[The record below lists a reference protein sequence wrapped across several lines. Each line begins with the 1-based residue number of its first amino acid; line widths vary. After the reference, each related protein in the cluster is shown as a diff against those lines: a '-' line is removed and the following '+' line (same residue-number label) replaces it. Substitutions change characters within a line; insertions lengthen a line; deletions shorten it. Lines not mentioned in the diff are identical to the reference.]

1 MREARMKITDER
13 VERAARAIDPEA
25 FGLADSLTEVITDR
39 DEARFRARAAIAAVA
54 PLILEEAAK
63 VADFGGIREQSNH
76 DIAAAIR
83 ALSPT
88 SHTSPEE

>member
-1 MREARMKITDER
+1 MKITPEMLA
-13 VERAARAIDPEA
+13 VAWRA
-25 FGLADSLTEVITDR
+25 FKGDR
-39 DEARFRARAAIAAVA
+39 QRMGPGPGFQEAIAAVA